1 MKNSLLLV
9 CNKWVRVLYNA
20 LSHLVFPCCC
30 THCHK
35 LLDKRTIFC
44 DSCQHMIRPIV
55 SSSIQLTETRSMKVI
70 AVSAYADPIR
80 PLILAKRR
88 SDKRA
93 GSLLGQLI
101 YDLTIFPTFPADYIV
116 PVPLHWSRYTRRGF
130 NQAEEIAK
138 VLARKKGVPLV
149 KLIKRIKKTEY
160 QAGLS
165 AQQRTL
171 NVQEAFELVGKDID
185 RYKNKHIILV
195 DDLLTTGSTVKAAAK
210 VLLKVKPASITI
222 VVAARVV

>member
-1 MKNSLLLV
+1 
-9 CNKWVRVLYNA
+9 
-20 LSHLVFPCCC
+20 
-30 THCHK
+30 
-35 LLDKRTIFC
+35 
-44 DSCQHMIRPIV
+44 MIRPIV
-55 SSSIQLTETRSMKVI
+55 SGSIQLTETRSMKVI
-70 AVSAYADPIR
+70 AVSAYRDPIR
-80 PLILAKRR
+80 SLILAKRR
-88 SDKRA
+88 SDIQA
-93 GSLLGQLI
+93 GKLLGQLI
-101 YDLTIFPTFPADYIV
+101 YDLTIFHSIPADYIV
-116 PVPLHWSRYTRRGF
+116 PIPLHWSRYARRGF

-138 VLARKKGVPLV
+138 VLARKKGIPLA
-149 KLIKRIKKTEY
+149 KLLKRIKKTEF

-210 VLLKVKPASITI
+210 VLLQAKPASITI

>member
-1 MKNSLLLV
+1 
-9 CNKWVRVLYNA
+9 
-20 LSHLVFPCCC
+20 
-30 THCHK
+30 
-35 LLDKRTIFC
+35 
-44 DSCQHMIRPIV
+44 MIRPIV

-70 AVSAYADPIR
+70 AVSAYRDPIR

-88 SDKRA
+88 SDIQA
-93 GSLLGQLI
+93 GKLLGQLI
-101 YDLTIFPTFPADYIV
+101 YDLTIFRSIPADYIV
-116 PVPLHWSRYTRRGF
+116 PIPLHWSRYARRGF

-138 VLARKKGVPLV
+138 VLARKKGIPLA
-149 KLIKRIKKTEY
+149 KLLKRIKKTEY

-171 NVQEAFELVGKDID
+171 NVHEAFELVSKDID
-185 RYKNKHIILV
+185 WYRNKHIILV

-210 VLLKVKPASITI
+210 VLLQVQPASITI

>member
-1 MKNSLLLV
+1 MKKAWILV
-9 CNKWVRVLYNA
+9 CKIGNA
-20 LSHLVFPCCC
+20 ISHLIFPCCC

-44 DSCQHMIRPIV
+44 DSCLHMIRPIV

-70 AVSAYADPIR
+70 AVSAYRDPIR

-88 SDKRA
+88 SDIQA
-93 GSLLGQLI
+93 GKLLGQLI
-101 YDLTIFPTFPADYIV
+101 YDLTIFRSIPADYIV
-116 PVPLHWSRYTRRGF
+116 PIPLHWSRYARRGF

-138 VLARKKGVPLV
+138 VLARKKGIPLA
-149 KLIKRIKKTEY
+149 KLLKRIKKTEY

-171 NVQEAFELVGKDID
+171 NVHEAFELVSKDID
-185 RYKNKHIILV
+185 WYRNKHIILV

-210 VLLKVKPASITI
+210 VLLQVQPASITI